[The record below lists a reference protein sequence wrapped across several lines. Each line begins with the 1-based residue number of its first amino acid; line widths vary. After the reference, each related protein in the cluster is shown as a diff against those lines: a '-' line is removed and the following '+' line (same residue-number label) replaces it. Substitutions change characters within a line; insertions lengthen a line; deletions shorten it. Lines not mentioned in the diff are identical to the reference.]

1 MLALLGEAPAQPGNQ
16 AARALCGS
24 FPRALTNNPTA
35 YSTEGLVSKAVVRQE
50 LKVED
55 KTGARMRWQAG
66 KGQNGSQC
74 VCVHLVSGSS

>member
-16 AARALCGS
+16 AARAFCGS
-24 FPRALTNNPTA
+24 FPRPDQQSHCLQHR
-35 YSTEGLVSKAVVRQE
+35 EGLVSKAVVRQE

-55 KTGARMRWQAG
+55 KTGERMRWQAG

-74 VCVHLVSGSS
+74 VCVHLVGGS